1 MLLRETLAAIKEWEE
16 KEKEKKE
23 KEKKEK
29 EREKN
34 NIIKTN
40 IYVSKKMAKLKE
52 QEAEVEKK
60 LFIDAMRPKRQ
71 REVEEAT
78 ETDAEEDAA
87 LEVDERVEEE
97 EQGKA
102 GSSNNG

>member
-1 MLLRETLAAIKEWEE
+1 MDNHL
-16 KEKEKKE
+16 
-23 KEKKEK
+23 
-29 EREKN
+29 
-34 NIIKTN
+34 
-40 IYVSKKMAKLKE
+40 
-52 QEAEVEKK
+52 EKK
-60 LFIDAMRPKRQ
+60 LFINAMRPKRQ

-87 LEVDERVEEE
+87 LEVDEGVEEE